1 MNYVSLFHTLKMMQ
15 CCLVSTRIICRDR
28 LLKSEFG
35 EQIKEVACH
44 LLFRLRQRGG
54 QSSLRSCLHG
64 RFLACANHCNSLKF
78 PKAFNECLQIYKLPP
93 QLTQNM
99 SHSGHLELLKCQVF
113 LFLVYYLL
121 SNTSPPLCFIIRSVT
136 STGTNFYSVFLSKF
150 NAGSKYFSQFWKTVD
165 TLERKFKWQ
174 LGWCV
179 LRSCVQKVTP
189 LTCLF
194 HLLICRQSALI
205 VTYVPGTREHCSL
218 HCNFLDNLL
227 FL

>member
-1 MNYVSLFHTLKMMQ
+1 MFADLQ
-15 CCLVSTRIICRDR
+15 
-28 LLKSEFG
+28 
-35 EQIKEVACH
+35 A
-44 LLFRLRQRGG
+44 
-54 QSSLRSCLHG
+54 SSLADIEYEPFRPPWVAEMLG
-64 RFLACANHCNSLKF
+64 ILVFSLLPTFQHF
-78 PKAFNECLQIYKLPP
+78 P
-93 QLTQNM
+93 
-99 SHSGHLELLKCQVF
+99 
-113 LFLVYYLL
+113 
-121 SNTSPPLCFIIRSVT
+121 PPLCFIIRSVT

-194 HLLICRQSALI
+194 HLLTCRQSALI

-227 FL
+227 FLWIQCYISKSFLTQQQI